1 MNIFLTT
8 LKQELEKQDISQRTL
23 AESTDISVNTIRGWF
38 AKDLVPDV
46 FKAQKIAQYLNT
58 TVEFLVTGKE
68 VDGYKTKYDNLV
80 QAIKQLPFD

>member
-58 TVEFLVTGKE
+58 TVEYLATGIQPE
-68 VDGYKTKYDNLV
+68 LS
-80 QAIKQLPFD
+80 KQDVLNYLQNHLT